1 MQLLDVGSVP
11 VVGDTFSG
19 TGMSVVKY
27 DGPASVFA
35 ITHDGQSNFQV
46 TLCDPSNGEA
56 TAFPVNEIGPYTGRN
71 PISAGPTLIEV
82 TADGN
87 WTFTKG

>member
-1 MQLLDVGSVP
+1 
-11 VVGDTFSG
+11 
-19 TGMSVVKY
+19 MSVVKY
-27 DGPASVFA
+27 DGPAAVFS

-71 PISAGPTLIEV
+71 PISAGPTIIEV
-82 TADGN
+82 IADGN
-87 WTFTKG
+87 WTFTKS